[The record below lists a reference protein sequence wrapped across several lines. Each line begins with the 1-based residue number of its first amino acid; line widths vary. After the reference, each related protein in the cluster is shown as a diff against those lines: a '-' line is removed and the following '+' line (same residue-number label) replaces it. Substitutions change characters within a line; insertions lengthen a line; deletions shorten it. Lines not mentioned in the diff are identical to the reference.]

1 MIISS
6 TVHNL
11 LLLDLSCIIM
21 SYDSKDNAGNYI
33 VSLVMF
39 LGQEV
44 SQLLDNVVFYAVS
57 VSGGKI
63 ISV

>member
-1 MIISS
+1 
-6 TVHNL
+6 
-11 LLLDLSCIIM
+11 M